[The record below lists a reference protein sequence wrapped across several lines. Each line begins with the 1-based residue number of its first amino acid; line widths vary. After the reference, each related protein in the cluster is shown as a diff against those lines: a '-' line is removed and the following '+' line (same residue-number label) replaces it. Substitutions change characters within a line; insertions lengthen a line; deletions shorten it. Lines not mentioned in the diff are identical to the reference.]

1 MGGGTLAPRNLDFT
15 RECVDQGRSLPG
27 EGPRDRESMSGNPA
41 VAESALA
48 PDPGT
53 ERLGRYVLRQR
64 IGKGAMGEVWRGED
78 PEIGREVAVKVL
90 RLPEGLSDQQ
100 GAEWR
105 QRFLREARA
114 AGRLSHAGIV
124 AIHDVGEADDGRLFI
139 VMELVQGQGLDEILS
154 KGPPPPLEES
164 LEWIAQLA
172 DALDSAHRREIV
184 HRDVKPANILLDE
197 EGRARLVDF
206 GIARLSESELTREGC
221 FLGSPA
227 FASPEQVRGEAVD
240 GRSDLFSLG
249 GVLYTLLAGTRPF
262 RGEELSTLVYEIWP
276 VEPLP
281 PSHFA
286 PHVPREIGAIA
297 LKALA
302 KKPEDRYA
310 SGRDMA
316 ADLRAA
322 ASGRAPLLAAT
333 GPVLEK
339 TLGAGEVPAP
349 LAEGHGGEKLERRAA
364 AAGSATAVAL
374 TRAAVQVAATVRWLA
389 GIVVDG
395 IRAATQW
402 GGPAAR
408 RGGSAVLA
416 AASRLVTGGRV
427 LWLRG
432 WRSGPR
438 GRVLVLTVGAL
449 ALGLAFLGARRL
461 MTASPTESDDTPR
474 SWRLG
479 VDTDGGNG
487 RSPERSHDASR
498 HATEGFLDRLMGR
511 QGSESFVSVTVRV
524 THSLTD
530 GEITIWAGSRRV
542 LNEDLEAEEKEFK
555 PFGTPVFTYHHATI
569 ERSIRVPAGT
579 RDIRVRVQSRDKDL
593 DLVRDE
599 SVSLSPDG
607 QYVLKIDVKTWPRA
621 AIDCDWAEN

>member
-1 MGGGTLAPRNLDFT
+1 
-15 RECVDQGRSLPG
+15 
-27 EGPRDRESMSGNPA
+27 MSAHPA
-41 VAESALA
+41 AAGSAVA

-53 ERLGRYVLRQR
+53 DRLGRYVLRRR
-64 IGKGAMGEVWRGED
+64 IGKGSMGEVWRGED
-78 PEIGREVAVKVL
+78 PEIAREVAIKVL
-90 RLPEGLSDQQ
+90 RVPEGLSDQQ
-100 GAEWR
+100 AAEWR

-114 AGRLSHAGIV
+114 AGRLSHPGIV
-124 AIHDVGEADDGRLFI
+124 AIHDVGEAGDGRLFI
-139 VMELVQGQGLDEILS
+139 VMELVQGQGLDEILKES
-154 KGPPPPLEES
+154 APPPLEKS
-164 LEWIAQLA
+164 LEWVAQLA
-172 DALDSAHRREIV
+172 DALHSAHRREIV

-262 RGEELSTLVYEIWP
+262 RGEELPTLVYEICH

-286 PHVPREIGAIA
+286 PHVPRAIGAIA

-322 ASGRAPLLAAT
+322 AAGRAPLIVAA
-333 GPVLEK
+333 GSVLEK
-339 TLGAGEVPAP
+339 TIGAGEVQRP
-349 LAEGHGGEKLERRAA
+349 LAEGRGGEKLERRAA
-364 AAGSATAVAL
+364 AAGSAAAVAF
-374 TRAAVQVAATVRWLA
+374 TRAAIQCAA
-389 GIVVDG
+389 I
-395 IRAATQW
+395 
-402 GGPAAR
+402 AR
-408 RGGSAVLA
+408 RLTGIAADRVRAGAELSRPVARRAGSAALFV
-416 AASRLVTGGRV
+416 ASRLVTNGRD
-427 LWLRG
+427 LWFRG

-438 GRVLVLTVGAL
+438 ARVLMLTVAAL

-461 MTASPTESDDTPR
+461 MTGSQTVSDDAPR
-474 SWRLG
+474 FWRLG
-479 VDTDGGNG
+479 IDTDGRNG
-487 RSPERSHDASR
+487 RSLEGSHDASR
-498 HATEGFLDRLMGR
+498 HATEGFLDRLWGR
-511 QGSESFVSVTVRV
+511 PASESSASLTVRV
-524 THSLTD
+524 THGLTD
-530 GEITIWAGSRRV
+530 GEITVWAGSRRV
-542 LNEDLEAEEKEFK
+542 LKEDLEANEKEFK
-555 PFGTPVFTYHHATI
+555 PFGTTVFTYHRATM
-569 ERSIRVPAGT
+569 ERSIRVPTGT
-579 RDIRVRVQSRDKDL
+579 HDLRIRVQSREKDL

-607 QYVLKIDVKTWPRA
+607 QYVLEIDVKTWPRA
-621 AIDCDWAEN
+621 AIDCDWTGN